1 MGAYFDINRAMFY
14 ARQRFFNHIFF
25 IQMQIKLVAVGFA
38 TPALSASQILD
49 YLNSLSPE
57 QRAAA
62 LNGLYF
68 YAALIIDKD
77 RCALLGTRESTRC
90 DANEYLFYISVENL
104 ENWKMID
111 SEMTVY
117 RRLASLLDI
126 LFWRFPCGPCGES
139 GKIQIE
145 IE

>member
-77 RCALLGTRESTRC
+77 RCALLGTRESILNMSKSLRHH
-90 DANEYLFYISVENL
+90 VENL

>member
-62 LNGLYF
+62 LKYKGN
-68 YAALIIDKD
+68 
-77 RCALLGTRESTRC
+77 
-90 DANEYLFYISVENL
+90 
-104 ENWKMID
+104 
-111 SEMTVY
+111 
-117 RRLASLLDI
+117 
-126 LFWRFPCGPCGES
+126 
-139 GKIQIE
+139 
-145 IE
+145 